1 MNEKLHDNE
10 RKDRRMKTMQDV
22 EEPYEKVVGLV
33 SEQDSKRKRTGIACG
48 KDMKDESE
56 RSERS

>member
-1 MNEKLHDNE
+1 
-10 RKDRRMKTMQDV
+10 MQDV

-33 SEQDSKRKRTGIACG
+33 SVQDSKRKRTGIACG
-48 KDMKDESE
+48 KDMEDESE